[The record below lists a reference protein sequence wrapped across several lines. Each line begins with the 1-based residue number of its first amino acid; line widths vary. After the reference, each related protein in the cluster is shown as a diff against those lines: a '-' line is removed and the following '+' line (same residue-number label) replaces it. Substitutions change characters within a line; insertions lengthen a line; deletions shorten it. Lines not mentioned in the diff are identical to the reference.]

1 MATTVNDRDV
11 LIASQTRTQAV
22 TLPPDVGVSGDVT
35 GTLNGIPVQDVIDA
49 ANSGGGGDMT
59 QEILENSGTTI
70 LMTSSNLFKTTTGI
84 GGVFIGGG
92 GIFGK
97 NTSGVTTFSINGANG
112 DATFKGTLE
121 AGSIITSSIT
131 LTGSGRTLAMIDA
144 GATGYNAAALQAD
157 LNTGVGKILAGVGS
171 NYRLNVDT
179 TNAFVTLQ
187 HKDAIY
193 NGVAA
198 AGSNKPAIGI
208 SSAGIAMGYNRSSD
222 GQWVNAVAIDATGNA
237 TFAGTISASSVIAQD
252 VLVSGTSV
260 SMIDLVNGMGGSTFD
275 LQGALDAGV
284 TNILAGVGSNYRMD
298 VNTASGYAVFR
309 HKDAVYNGTAAAGSV
324 KPALGISA
332 AGIAMGY
339 NRASD
344 GAWVNAVAIDATGN
358 ATFAGTV
365 AANSIIANTATVNGV
380 TLGTIQN
387 NAATGSNHAALTGNV
402 HNVSLTQISGDLDD
416 IANGS
421 TYFKTTST
429 QVAGATRAANAL
441 DSSSDYIR
449 SLVSTKMALVG
460 ANPSTGI
467 VMDGN
472 GIRMYQSSSLRVNIP
487 VSGDPSFSGNITGGS
502 NITITGTGTF
512 NGSTSA
518 SIGAT
523 ALVANASD
531 NAVNGVYGRST
542 GTRVGVAGFNSGT
555 GSGLSGSSTGGGD
568 GVFGLSSGGSGA
580 GGTFTGIGTGS
591 AGVRAIKGS
600 GAGNALEVQGSMSI
614 TSTALVT
621 NLNADRL
628 DSQHGTAFCR
638 TIGSHSGTATVSS
651 SHFNI
656 LTTVSGVTTSGGG
669 SNITIAPSSDERLK
683 QDIIPEP
690 LGLDFINAL
699 NPVEYRLKANPAM
712 KYHGFIAQDVA
723 PLISATDDCLYQTNP
738 DGMLGVDYIAIIAPL
753 VNAVKELKQRI
764 EILEAQQP

>member
-387 NAATGSNHAALTGNV
+387 NAATGSNHASLTGNV

-421 TYFKTTST
+421 TYFKTTAT
-429 QVAGATRAANAL
+429 QVTGATRAANAL

-502 NITITGTGTF
+502 NIEITGKGSFKGMGLTDGQRASLVANPSSASGGFGLWAGASSSGYAGVLGSGSSAANGVTGTASGSGRGVTAIHTGSGVALGVIGRMTIT
-512 NGSTSA
+512 N
-518 SIGAT
+518 T
-523 ALVANASD
+523 ALVS
-531 NAVNGVYGRST
+531 
-542 GTRVGVAGFNSGT
+542 
-555 GSGLSGSSTGGGD
+555 
-568 GVFGLSSGGSGA
+568 
-580 GGTFTGIGTGS
+580 
-591 AGVRAIKGS
+591 
-600 GAGNALEVQGSMSI
+600 
-614 TSTALVT
+614 
-621 NLNADRL
+621 NLNADMV
-628 DSQHGTAFCR
+628 DSLHSTSFCR
-638 TIGSHSGTATVSS
+638 TIGSRSGTATVSS

-656 LTTVSGVTTSGGG
+656 LTTVSGVTTTGGG

-683 QDIIPEP
+683 QDIVPEP
-690 LGLDFINAL
+690 LGLDFIDAL